1 MSETRH
7 THASLLRRKRRVIA
21 DLEQMIRDVQYWNRL
36 PQAEGRELDL
46 SPERAALE
54 HARRSEQLWLD
65 HRTAESAAEWN
76 LVIAALQGP
85 AHV

>member
-1 MSETRH
+1 VRETRQ
-7 THASLLRRKRRVIA
+7 TYACILRRKRRVIA
-21 DLEQMIRDVQYWNRL
+21 DLEQMIRDVHYWNRL
-36 PQAEGRELDL
+36 PQAEGREFDL

-54 HARRSEQLWLD
+54 HARRSEQLWLE
-65 HRTAESAAEWN
+65 HRTAESEAEWD